1 MSLFLL
7 KKILIGFISL
17 ITVILSISL
26 IIYMAPVDPARIQF
40 GQRSDPETIIQLK
53 KKYFLDQPYYIQVYR
68 YLEDLSCFQM
78 IAQSDPRL
86 EEYSFETIF
95 QIKEDKFIIK
105 WPFFRRSYVNGELVS
120 ELLKTAMIS
129 TGLLGLCAMLFA
141 LVVGLLCGTVA
152 AVYFGSW
159 IDSVITMST
168 TLFYAIPS
176 YISAVIIAML
186 LGYFLVEY
194 THLPLQGSL
203 YALDDFG
210 NEVFNWN
217 RLILPSL
224 ALGLRPVA
232 MIAQMTRAS
241 LLEVRSKEYVRT
253 AISMGASTFRLL
265 VKHIYPN
272 AMNPIITTLSG
283 WFASLL
289 SGAFFVEFVFN
300 FRGLGDLTIQALSQF
315 DIPVVLACCI
325 ITVCIFVIINIFAD
339 IIYAWLDPRVKI

>member
-1 MSLFLL
+1 MSLFLF

-17 ITVILSISL
+17 IAVILSISL

-40 GQRSDPETIIQLK
+40 GQRADPETINQLK
-53 KKYFLDQPYYIQVYR
+53 KKFYLDQPYYIQVYR
-68 YLEDLSCFQM
+68 YLEDLSCIQYLHN
-78 IAQSDPRL
+78 SDPRL
-86 EEYSFETIF
+86 EEYSFQTIF
-95 QIKEDKFIIK
+95 QSNNNKLIVK

-120 ELLKTAMIS
+120 DLLKTAMIS
-129 TGLLGLCAMLFA
+129 TGLLGLFAMLFA
-141 LVVGLLCGTVA
+141 LIIGLISGTLA
-152 AVYFGSW
+152 AVYFGTW
-159 IDSVITMST
+159 IDSVITMT
-168 TLFYAIPS
+168 TTFFYAIPS

-186 LGYFLVEY
+186 LGYYLVEY

-203 YALDDFG
+203 YSLDDFG
-210 NEVFNWN
+210 NEVFNWD
-217 RLILPSL
+217 RLVLPSL

-241 LLEVRSKEYVRT
+241 LLEIRSKEYIRT
-253 AISMGASTFRLL
+253 AISLGSNTFRVLI
-265 VKHIYPN
+265 KHIYPN

-325 ITVCIFVIINIFAD
+325 VTVCIFVTINILAD
-339 IIYAWLDPRVKI
+339 VIYAWLDPRVKI

>member
-1 MSLFLL
+1 M
-7 KKILIGFISL
+7 
-17 ITVILSISL
+17 SISL

-40 GQRSDPETIIQLK
+40 GQRADPETILQLK
-53 KKYFLDQPYYIQVYR
+53 KKFFLDQSYAIQVLR
-68 YLEDLSCFQM
+68 YLEDLSCIQY
-78 IAQSDPRL
+78 INNSDARL
-86 EEYSFETIF
+86 EDYSFKTIF
-95 QIKEDKFIIK
+95 ISDESRVIIK
-105 WPFFRRSYVNGELVS
+105 LPFFRRSYVNGELVS
-120 ELLKTAMIS
+120 DLLKTAMIS
-129 TGLLGLCAMLFA
+129 TALLGLCSMLFA
-141 LVVGLLCGTVA
+141 FLIGILSGTLA
-152 AVYFGSW
+152 AVYFDTW
-159 IDSVITMST
+159 IDSTITSVT

-186 LGYFLVEY
+186 LGYYLVAY

-210 NEVFNWN
+210 NEVFNWD
-217 RLILPSL
+217 RLVLPSL

-241 LLEVRSKEYVRT
+241 LLEVRSREYVRT
-253 AISMGASTFRLL
+253 AISMGANTFRVL

-325 ITVCIFVIINIFAD
+325 VTVCIFVTINILAD
-339 IIYAWLDPRVKI
+339 LIYAWLDPRVKI